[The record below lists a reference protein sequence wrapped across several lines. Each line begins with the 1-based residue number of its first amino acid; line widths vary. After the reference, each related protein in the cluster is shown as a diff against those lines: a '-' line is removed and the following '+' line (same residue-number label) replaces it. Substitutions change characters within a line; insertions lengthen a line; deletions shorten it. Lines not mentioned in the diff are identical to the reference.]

1 MEEFGIELGPDQ
13 DGRGP
18 VMSVMVLNF
27 LRAAVSLAALVA
39 GIGSI
44 FFASSVWASTH
55 ASVADVTRLC
65 VALICLVVLAWSVQN
80 WLLSTAAIFAVTGN
94 LRAFDAVGATLQ
106 VFQERAAALFIPG
119 IWFGLARFGAFIA
132 AFAAAFTVLGA
143 AGALSGG
150 AVLFLELALILSYCA
165 VADFLYTGRLAA
177 YVAIIGKDETP
188 VELSGAG
195 VGSFGVGSFPV
206 DRDELI
212 LSDRALP
219 AT

>member
-1 MEEFGIELGPDQ
+1 
-13 DGRGP
+13 
-18 VMSVMVLNF
+18 MSSLMVLNF

-44 FFASSVWASTH
+44 FFASSMWASTH

-65 VALICLVVLAWSVQN
+65 VALICFVVVAWSVQN
-80 WLLSTAAIFAVTGN
+80 WVLSTAAIFVVTEN
-94 LRAFDAVGATLQ
+94 RRALDAVAATLQ
-106 VFQERAAALFIPG
+106 LFQERPAALTIPS

-132 AFAAAFTVLGA
+132 TCMAAFTVLGM
-143 AGALSGG
+143 AGTLSGG
-150 AVLFLELALILSYCA
+150 AVLGMEIALIVSYCA
-165 VADFLYTGRLAA
+165 LADFLYTGRLAA